1 MNSLASFI
9 ARGIAP
15 FRVPFKVPF
24 NVASTN
30 PQAISEEEGPTLD
43 KAKPSCNTDDVVQK
57 DSIDLTE
64 QDHEDLP
71 CASGFYLKDDIW
83 RYRVEC

>member
-1 MNSLASFI
+1 MALNSLASFT

-24 NVASTN
+24 NVASIN
-30 PQAISEEEGPTLD
+30 PQVISDEEGPTLD
-43 KAKPSCNTDDVVQK
+43 KAKPLCDTDDVVQK

-64 QDHEDLP
+64 QDHEVLP
-71 CASGFYLKDDIW
+71 CASCF
-83 RYRVEC
+83 

>member
-1 MNSLASFI
+1 MNSLASFT

-24 NVASTN
+24 NVASIN
-30 PQAISEEEGPTLD
+30 PQVISDEEGPTLD
-43 KAKPSCNTDDVVQK
+43 KAKPSCEPDDVVQ

-64 QDHEDLP
+64 QDHEALP
-71 CASGFYLKDDIW
+71 CRSGF
-83 RYRVEC
+83 